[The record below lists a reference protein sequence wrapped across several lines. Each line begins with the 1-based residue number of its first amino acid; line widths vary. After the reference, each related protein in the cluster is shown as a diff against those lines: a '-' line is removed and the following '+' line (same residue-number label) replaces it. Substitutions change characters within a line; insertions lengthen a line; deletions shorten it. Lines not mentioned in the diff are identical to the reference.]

1 MALSLFSM
9 DSCEKGNPIASIGT
23 RTGKEYLKVMKTL
36 AISMILT
43 GAMLSGGCATKKYVR
58 NTAAPIQAK
67 VDQVGDQAN
76 RNATA
81 NEENKKEIKS
91 VDERAESGISAA
103 KERAM
108 TAENKAGEAM
118 NKATEAAN
126 TANTA
131 VTKADKNST
140 EIASI
145 RNIVANIDDY
155 KPVAETTVNFAFG
168 KDKLSKEA
176 QEALDKLAAD
186 KGNLKRFV
194 VAVEGFTDK
203 IGPPDYNTALSQRR
217 ANAVVNYMVT
227 KHDIPLYRI
236 YMVGLGSQKPAD
248 EGKTREARSKNR
260 RVEVKIYSA
269 DQTMASASTASSN

>member
-1 MALSLFSM
+1 M
-9 DSCEKGNPIASIGT
+9 
-23 RTGKEYLKVMKTL
+23 L
-36 AISMILT
+36 A
-43 GAMLSGGCATKKYVR
+43 GGCATKKYVR
-58 NTAAPIQAK
+58 NTTAPVQAK
-67 VDQVGDQAN
+67 VDQVGEQAN
-76 RNATA
+76 RNTA
-81 NEENKKEIKS
+81 GLEESRREIKA

-108 TAENKAGEAM
+108 TADNKAVEAM
-118 NKATEAAN
+118 NKATEAN
-126 TANTA
+126 TVA
-131 VTKADKNST
+131 VEAKTKAEQNTT
-140 EIASI
+140 EIAAI

-155 KPVAETTVNFAFG
+155 KPISETTVNFAFG
-168 KDKLSKEA
+168 KDKLSDEA
-176 QEALDKLAAD
+176 MASLDKLAMD

-203 IGPPDYNTALSQRR
+203 IGSVEYNNALSQRR
-217 ANAVVNYMVT
+217 ANNVVNYLVT

-269 DQTMASASTASSN
+269 DQGMAARASN